1 MTAHQ
6 FQCRG
11 IRLSQNGLNGC
22 RSHGFPQEVFAYPF
36 SLPSNKVDSL
46 VGEEIES
53 DFEEGLV
60 RESTAAECI
69 SRAMNSATNPS
80 RKGDSIDKLTPKR
93 GDTTDK
99 DSTFPHPMCRDCV
112 DRLR

>member
-11 IRLSQNGLNGC
+11 IRLARNGLSGC
-22 RSHGFPQEVFAYPF
+22 RSHEFHQEAFAYTF

-46 VGEEIES
+46 VGEVLES

-60 RESTAAECI
+60 RESTGAEYI
-69 SRAMNSATNPS
+69 ARAMRSVTNLS
-80 RKGDSIDKLTPKR
+80 RKADRIDKLTPKG
-93 GDTTDK
+93 GDITDK
-99 DSTFPHPMCRDCV
+99 YSNFPHPILPDCV